1 MRETVEELLPGPEA
15 RILERADHE
24 FLPLLSGCRKPV
36 NEEGLRD
43 RPQHAVTGIE
53 RFIRVLEDHLQI
65 ATEFEQL
72 TRLEGREIDAEE
84 QDPTLGR
91 SHESGDEPALLRL
104 SATALPDE
112 LEDLAPLH
120 AARDC

>member
-43 RPQHAVTGIE
+43 RAQHAVTGIE

-65 ATEFEQL
+65 ASKFEQL
-72 TRLEGREIDAEE
+72 TRLEGREIAAEG
-84 QDPTLGR
+84 QDPTTGLGTVA
-91 SHESGDEPALLRL
+91 GDEL
-104 SATALPDE
+104 
-112 LEDLAPLH
+112 
-120 AARDC
+120 